1 MLTTK
6 GRNPT
11 AGGSATRRHGTAAQ
25 PVATAGGGPV
35 GTAALRMIAAALV
48 CVLAVGLA
56 YLFVLQASVFR
67 FEPGSGGL
75 RVEGLSAVRLDE
87 VEAVFAPVAGRS
99 LALVDV
105 GKLRRE
111 LEAVPWV
118 LSARV
123 ARIWPATVRVSVD
136 EREAVAFLRAA
147 GSRSVQM
154 VDSNGVI
161 LDLRFSEETSLPV
174 VTGIDREM
182 PRQERLDRLR
192 LFEEVMVAFAES
204 ASELSEAVSE
214 VDVTDARNAVVLTK
228 HDGQV
233 VRLQM
238 GDQHLRHR
246 LEVFLSYIGAWRSEF
261 GAVESVDL
269 RFEKQVAVRPSDSQG
284 RRG

>member
-1 MLTTK
+1 MLTK
-6 GRNPT
+6 NGRSPT
-11 AGGSATRRHGTAAQ
+11 AVGSATRRNGAGSQ
-25 PVATAGGGPV
+25 PIARAGDESV
-35 GTAALRMIAAALV
+35 GRASLRM
-48 CVLAVGLA
+48 LAVALGFALAGGLA
-56 YLFVLQASVFR
+56 YLFVLQASVFQ
-67 FEPGSGGL
+67 FEPASGGL
-75 RVEGLSAVRLDE
+75 LVDGLSAVRLEE

-105 GKLRRE
+105 GKLRGE

-123 ARIWPATVRVSVD
+123 ARIWPSTVRVSVE
-136 EREAVAFLRAA
+136 ERQPVAFLRDA

-161 LDLRFSEETSLPV
+161 LDLRFSGETSLPV
-174 VTGIDREM
+174 MTGIDREM
-182 PRQERLDRLR
+182 PRPERLDRLQ
-192 LFEEVMVAFAES
+192 LFEEVMVAFGEA

-238 GDQHLRHR
+238 GDRHLRHR

-269 RFEKQVAVRPSDSQG
+269 RFEKQVAVRPSDSAGRQG
-284 RRG
+284 